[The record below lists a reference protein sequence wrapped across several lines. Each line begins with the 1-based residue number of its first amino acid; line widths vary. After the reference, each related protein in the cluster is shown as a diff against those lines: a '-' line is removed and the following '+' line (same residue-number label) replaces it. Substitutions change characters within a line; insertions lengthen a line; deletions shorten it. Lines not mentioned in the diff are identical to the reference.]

1 MTGNGMNNHDWITR
15 TVPSIL
21 AQITADLAECVGS
34 VWAIAMSSRGS
45 DFLPVYSFGLH
56 PDLARCIAVSESA
69 LNCDAHQLISCSDT
83 ALSEI
88 TCPVQ
93 LDGNLYAVLLFGP
106 RRSGA
111 DYTACD
117 RDLINQ
123 TVAHLRFLLSDE
135 RMATKIGAELSRL
148 QRTKQELASAR
159 EVQGRLFPSRCPP
172 IPGFDYYGESRAAG
186 ELGGDFF
193 DFAPGSERSLFFTIG
208 DVSGKG
214 IPAAIVM
221 AGLLASLR
229 VLNTGSR
236 GDLLAMVREL
246 NRVTWEVSPDNVY
259 ATMFHGCIDL
269 RGHRLRYVN
278 AGHDAVILLRNNL
291 RHAVRLESTGTVLG
305 LSKNAVFEQRSMSL
319 ESDDVLVAVTDGIT
333 EASDAEG
340 QVLDEAIILSAVRD
354 HPDASSSNLAG
365 YIIAAV
371 DSFLR
376 GRQPDDDR
384 TVVVIRFNDSK
395 AACVTLPPP
404 RRLCAFAHSA

>member
-1 MTGNGMNNHDWITR
+1 
-15 TVPSIL
+15 
-21 AQITADLAECVGS
+21 
-34 VWAIAMSSRGS
+34 
-45 DFLPVYSFGLH
+45 
-56 PDLARCIAVSESA
+56 
-69 LNCDAHQLISCSDT
+69 
-83 ALSEI
+83 
-88 TCPVQ
+88 
-93 LDGNLYAVLLFGP
+93 
-106 RRSGA
+106 
-111 DYTACD
+111 
-117 RDLINQ
+117 
-123 TVAHLRFLLSDE
+123 LRFLLSDE

-172 IPGFDYYGESRAAG
+172 VPGFDYYGESRAAG

>member
-1 MTGNGMNNHDWITR
+1 MTSNGMNNHDWIAR

-21 AQITADLAECVGS
+21 AQVTADLAECVGC
-34 VWAIAMSSRGS
+34 VWAIAMSTRGS
-45 DFLPVYSFGLH
+45 NFLPVYSFGLH

-69 LNCDAHQLISCSDT
+69 LNCDTHQPASCSD
-83 ALSEI
+83 SRDSGI
-88 TCPVQ
+88 TCPVE
-93 LDGNLYAVLLFGP
+93 LDGNVYAVLLFGP

-111 DYTACD
+111 DYTVRD

-123 TVAHLRFLLSDE
+123 TVSHLRFLLSDE
-135 RMATKIGAELSRL
+135 RMATKIVAELSRL

-159 EVQGRLFPSRCPP
+159 EIQGRLFPSRCPS

-193 DFAPGSERSLFFTIG
+193 DFAPGSEGSLFFTIG

-214 IPAAIVM
+214 VPAAIVM

-229 VLNTGSR
+229 VLNAGTR

-246 NRVTWEVSPDNVY
+246 NRITWEVSPDNVY
-259 ATMFHGCIDL
+259 ATMFHGCIDPQE
-269 RGHRLRYVN
+269 HRLRYVN

-291 RHAVRLESTGTVLG
+291 RSAVRLESTGTVLG
-305 LSKNAVFEQRSMSL
+305 FSKSAVFGQRSMSL

-354 HPDASSSNLAG
+354 HPDASSSDLAG

-384 TVVVIRFNDSK
+384 TVVVVRFNDSK
-395 AACVTLPPP
+395 AAYVTLPPP